1 MPLRAAVGTMRC
13 SSGRMWRS
21 SSGSQAWNRPVPP
34 STLSSSM
41 KLCTGDPLC
50 QGTQVALRMQLA
62 HHGGA
67 ELVGHRTLQQ
77 ERHAFVHT
85 RKVEPVHPDG
95 FRVALRRVLHVH
107 GHIVHQPLAHERPQ
121 PVGEA
126 AVRVQLDGESAFAH
140 VSAEIGQARLEQR
153 LPAGDAYAVQK
164 PLPLVQEGEEV
175 FELVGG
181 EEACRIRPCACER
194 HLRLLACGHGRLLVL
209 LACGHGRRLRHP
221 SVAGAGG
228 ACGDASLAEN
238 QVGVVAERAAEVA
251 SRCEHGGR
259 RASWKIEQREFL
271 YAGKLHACD
280 CTTEFGNGRM
290 RMAIRSFLHVEGI
303 RRGFGDLMLPR
314 SGQ

>member
-1 MPLRAAVGTMRC
+1 MPLRAAVGTMRSQLGQDVAQLVGFPGME
-13 SSGRMWRS
+13 SSGA
-21 SSGSQAWNRPVPP
+21 SQHAFLVDE
-34 STLSSSM
+34 TLQEPC
-41 KLCTGDPLC
+41 LGTGDPLC

-67 ELVGHRTLQQ
+67 ELVGHRSLQQ
-77 ERHAFVHT
+77 ERHAFAHT
-85 RKVEPVHPDG
+85 RKVEPVHSDG
-95 FRVALRRVLHVH
+95 FLVALRRVLHVH

-209 LACGHGRRLRHP
+209 LRLRART
-221 SVAGAGG
+221 S
-228 ACGDASLAEN
+228 ASSPL
-238 QVGVVAERAAEVA
+238 RCR
-251 SRCEHGGR
+251 SR
-259 RASWKIEQREFL
+259 
-271 YAGKLHACD
+271 
-280 CTTEFGNGRM
+280 GRM
-290 RMAIRSFLHVEGI
+290 W
-303 RRGFGDLMLPR
+303 
-314 SGQ
+314 